1 MIENLTQALR
11 QWLMQAGLSGYLA
24 TLVVETVEIIG
35 VALVAIAANKIT
47 KSVILH
53 FAHRLAKRTKNDWDD
68 VLVERKLFHRLAQ
81 LAPALVIHS
90 LASVVF
96 TEEKLVALAEGGAEI
111 YMLVVALLVVDAALA
126 SLNDIYQKFEVST
139 RIPIL
144 GYLQVVQIVV
154 TVAVLLVAVSIVI
167 DQSPWTLLGGLGA
180 ATAIILLIFKDTI
193 LGLVAGIQ
201 LVANDMVRLGD
212 WIEMPKYGADGD
224 VVEITLN
231 TVKVRNWDKTITTIP
246 TCSLISD
253 SFKNWRGMSESG
265 GRRIKRSL
273 NIDVGSIKFCTTE
286 MIEKFSKIQILK
298 KYIQSKLDELN
309 THNREQGIDE
319 SVLVNGRRIT
329 NIGTFRAYLVAYL
342 QAHPQIR
349 QDMTFLV
356 RQLQPTEKGLPL
368 EVYVFSADQVW
379 ANYEDIQADI
389 FDHIYAALPQFD
401 LRPFQNPTGQD
412 IRDTV
417 AAGRSA

>member
-47 KSVILH
+47 KGVILH

-96 TEEKLVALAEGGAEI
+96 TEETLVVLAKGGAEI
-111 YMLVVALLVVDAALA
+111 YMLVVALLVVDAALT

-246 TCSLISD
+246 TYSLISD

-286 MIEKFSKIQILK
+286 MVEKFSKIQILK

-309 THNREQGIDE
+309 THNREHGIDE
-319 SVLVNGRRIT
+319 SVLVNGRRST

-342 QAHPQIR
+342 RAHPQIR

-368 EVYVFSADQVW
+368 EVYVFSADQAW

>member
-1 MIENLTQALR
+1 
-11 QWLMQAGLSGYLA
+11 
-24 TLVVETVEIIG
+24 
-35 VALVAIAANKIT
+35 
-47 KSVILH
+47 
-53 FAHRLAKRTKNDWDD
+53 

-111 YMLVVALLVVDAALA
+111 YMLVVALRVVDAAL
-126 SLNDIYQKFEVST
+126 SSTNEIYQKFEVST

-154 TVAVLLVAVSIVI
+154 TVTVLVVAVSIVI

-246 TCSLISD
+246 TYSLISD

-286 MIEKFSKIQILK
+286 MVEKFSKIQILK

-309 THNREQGIDE
+309 THNREHGIDE

-342 QAHPQIR
+342 RAHPQIR